1 MKRIL
6 FLLLLSS
13 TMYVSHVFGQK
24 SFNDERVSVTSEV
37 LKYEDQTNDKFYNYY
52 NFTVKNV
59 SSENLKFELVI
70 NYKQNEENRSSKTR
84 DESLTFELAPGET
97 MVGDI
102 QNKTMLTLFKSFLPG
117 KSGKKASED
126 NVEVE
131 SIEIN
136 YL

>member
-13 TMYVSHVFGQK
+13 ILSVSNALGQE
-24 SFNDERVSVTSEV
+24 SYNDEQISVTSEV
-37 LKYEDQTNDKFYNYY
+37 LKYEDRINDKFYNYY

-59 SSENLKFELVI
+59 SSKNQKFELI
-70 NYKQNEENRSSKTR
+70 ITYTQNGQDKSSQTR
-84 DESLTFELAPGET
+84 DESLIFELAPGET
-97 MVGDI
+97 LVGDI
-102 QNKTMLTLFKSFLPG
+102 QSRAKLTLFKSFLPG
-117 KSGKKASED
+117 NSGKKASND
-126 NVEVE
+126 SVEVE